1 MLTSAALHIGKTGK
15 RAESDDGAAAGP
27 AALVGIIWKDQGGP
41 TPDQAVKG
49 GTGGSQKGFG
59 INPARFPPTLTFGR
73 ARNTQPHLL
82 PARFDGYPARL

>member
-15 RAESDDGAAAGP
+15 RAESDDGAGCRIG
-27 AALVGIIWKDQGGP
+27 VGIIWKDQGGLA
-41 TPDQAVKG
+41 PDQAVKG

-73 ARNTQPHLL
+73 ARST
-82 PARFDGYPARL
+82 